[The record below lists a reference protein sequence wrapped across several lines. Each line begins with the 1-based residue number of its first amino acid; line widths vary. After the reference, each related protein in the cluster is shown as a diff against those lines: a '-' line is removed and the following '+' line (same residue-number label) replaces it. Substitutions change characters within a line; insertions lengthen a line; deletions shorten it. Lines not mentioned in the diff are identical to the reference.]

1 MLLVPNNVVDG
12 NEKQIIY
19 FNLWTHYGLL
29 MRIQIFLFWV
39 ARVGFLGKSGLMVI
53 FKSLF
58 WNIISFWDAI

>member
-1 MLLVPNNVVDG
+1 VDG

-29 MRIQIFLFWV
+29 MGIQIFLFWV

-53 FKSLF
+53 F
-58 WNIISFWDAI
+58 